1 MVNGEF
7 MANLNGV
14 GIGFIITACTMLG
27 LLIGSFL
34 NVVICRLPQGKSIA
48 FPASHCPHCETPIH
62 WYDNIPLLG
71 YLVLGGKCR
80 ACKARISLEYPLVEL
95 ANGLL
100 FGLISWR
107 VGLSA
112 ALPVYLALGASLLA
126 LTMIDL
132 HHKILPDRITL
143 PGIGIGLLASATL
156 LPTGLMSAAIGAV
169 AGGGLFY
176 LIAVLSR
183 GGMGGGDIKLIAM
196 IGAFLGWQAV
206 LLTTLLASVGGSLVG
221 GFLMLT
227 QGKGRKYAVPFGPFL
242 SAAAIVCLLW
252 GGEMVDWYL
261 RLAQP

>member
-1 MVNGEF
+1 
-7 MANLNGV
+7 MADLNGMGAGLV
-14 GIGFIITACTMLG
+14 VAVCSVLG

-34 NVVICRLPQGKSIA
+34 NVVICRLPTGASIA
-48 FPASHCPHCETPIH
+48 FPASHCPKCKTPIH

-71 YLVLGGKCR
+71 YLMLGGKCR
-80 ACKARISLEYPLVEL
+80 ACKVGISIEYPLVEL
-95 ANGLL
+95 ANGIL
-100 FGLISWR
+100 FGLIAWR
-107 VGLSA
+107 TGFNA
-112 ALPVYLALGASLLA
+112 ALPVYLALGAALLA

-143 PGIGIGLLASATL
+143 PGIAIGLLASATL
-156 LPTGLMSAAIGAV
+156 LPSGLVSALIGTV
-169 AGGGLFY
+169 VGGGLFY

-227 QGKGRKYAVPFGPFL
+227 QGKGRKHAVPFGPFL
-242 SAAAIVCLLW
+242 SAAALVCLLW